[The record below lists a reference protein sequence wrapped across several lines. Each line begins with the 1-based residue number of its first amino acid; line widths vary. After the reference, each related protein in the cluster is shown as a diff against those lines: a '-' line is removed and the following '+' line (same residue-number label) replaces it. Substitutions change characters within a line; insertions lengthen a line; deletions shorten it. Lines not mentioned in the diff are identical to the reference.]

1 MIQMIL
7 SFKLNKIKSDSIENR
22 GKNTLFF
29 FYHKI
34 GSNSNKTVSYQ
45 MKLKQ
50 DQIVITTIIRSTEVI
65 IVNWATIE
73 TNRD

>member
-29 FYHKI
+29 FYHKN
-34 GSNSNKTVSYQ
+34 GSNSNETVSYPNE
-45 MKLKQ
+45 
-50 DQIVITTIIRSTEVI
+50 INNE
-65 IVNWATIE
+65 
-73 TNRD
+73 